1 MFLKKELNAKTLLF
15 GILFVAVTFSF
26 SQNVSASTI
35 TGVVYDNHRNPL
47 AEVDVEL
54 LNDYYQQV
62 NRTQTDGSGR
72 YQFGGLSDG
81 RYTVRVLP
89 FRYDLTDQSHP
100 LEINTVNVRG
110 GQGNTYLTED
120 FYLTPKKGS
129 LAAAELGVIFAQEI
143 PTGAR
148 KSYEQALKDFSKS
161 RNDEGI
167 NGLREAV
174 KTFPTYY
181 LALNELGK
189 RLTIKGDY
197 GEAAPVLLK
206 AVEVNP
212 QSPTTL
218 YYLGLSLHKLNY
230 NKPAITALTQAY
242 ILAPASVQVLYVL
255 GKAERLEGK
264 YDNAEKHLLQAKKLS
279 KVSVPE
285 IHKELVQLYANDMK
299 KYNEAADE
307 LELYMKSGKLS
318 AEEEK
323 KTKKIITD
331 LREKAKT
338 SPSKS

>member
-1 MFLKKELNAKTLLF
+1 MFLVKGLKVGTLLF
-15 GILFVAVTFSF
+15 GILFAAGILLF

-35 TGVVYDNHRNPL
+35 TGIVYDNHRNPL

-54 LNDYYQQV
+54 LDDNYQQKD
-62 NRTQTDGSGR
+62 RTQTDGSGR
-72 YQFGGLSDG
+72 YQFSGLSDG
-81 RYTVRVLP
+81 RYTVTVLP
-89 FRYDLTDQSHP
+89 FRYDFTDQSHP
-100 LEINTVNVRG
+100 IEINTVNVRG

-120 FYLTPKKGS
+120 FYLTPKRGS

-143 PTGAR
+143 PAEA
-148 KSYEQALKDFSKS
+148 KKKYEQAVKDFSKS

-167 NGLREAV
+167 LGLREAI
-174 KTFPTYY
+174 KIFPTYY

-189 RLTIKGDY
+189 KLTVKGEY
-197 GEAAPVLLK
+197 GEAAPILLK

-264 YDNAEKHLLQAKKLS
+264 YGSAEKHLLQAKKLS

-323 KTKKIITD
+323 KTKKIATD

-338 SPSKS
+338 QPNNN

>member
-1 MFLKKELNAKTLLF
+1 MFLVKLLKVETLLF
-15 GILFVAVTFSF
+15 GILFAAGILLF
-26 SQNVSASTI
+26 SQNAAASTI
-35 TGVVYDNHRNPL
+35 AGIVYDNHRNPL

-54 LNDYYQQV
+54 LNEYYQQI

-72 YQFGGLSDG
+72 YQFAGLSDG
-81 RYTVRVLP
+81 RYTVSVLP
-89 FRYDLTDQSHP
+89 FRYDLTDQAHP

-120 FYLTPKKGS
+120 FYLTPKRGS

-143 PTGAR
+143 PTDAR
-148 KSYEQALKDFSKS
+148 KLYEQAVKDFSKLRS
-161 RNDEGI
+161 DEGM
-167 NGLREAV
+167 NGLRAAI
-174 KTFPTYY
+174 KIFPTYY

-189 RLTIKGDY
+189 KLTIKGDY
-197 GEAAPVLLK
+197 GEAAPILLK

-212 QSPTTL
+212 QNPTTL

-242 ILAPASVQVLYVL
+242 VLAPASVQVLYVL
-255 GKAERLEGK
+255 GKAERMDGK
-264 YDNAEKHLLQAKKLS
+264 YENAEKHLLQAKKLS

-299 KYNEAADE
+299 KYKEAADE

-323 KTKKIITD
+323 KTKKIAAD
-331 LREKAKT
+331 LKEKAKT
-338 SPSKS
+338 QPNKN